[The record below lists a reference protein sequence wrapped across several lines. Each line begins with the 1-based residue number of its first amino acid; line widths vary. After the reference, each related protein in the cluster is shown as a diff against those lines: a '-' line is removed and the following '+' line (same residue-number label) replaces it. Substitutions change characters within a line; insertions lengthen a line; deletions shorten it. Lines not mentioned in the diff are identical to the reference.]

1 MSKKSPALMRQLR
14 HRRVRRTVRGTGER
28 PRLAV
33 FRSLKHVYAQII
45 DDERGVT
52 LASANSKQPDVTGGE
67 TLSKTEIADR
77 VGVAVAGRAIE
88 QGVKKVVF
96 DRGGY
101 RYHGR
106 VKTLGDAARKAG
118 LDF

>member
-1 MSKKSPALMRQLR
+1 
-14 HRRVRRTVRGTGER
+14 V
-28 PRLAV
+28 
-33 FRSLKHVYAQII
+33 
-45 DDERGVT
+45 
-52 LASANSKQPDVTGGE
+52 SANSKQPAVLGDE
-67 TLSKTEIADR
+67 ALSKSDVAGK
-77 VGVAVAGRAIE
+77 VGAAVAGKALE
-88 QGVKKVVF
+88 QGITKVVF